1 MVDRET
7 SNPVRAAISHWTE
20 PVFGLAGL
28 ALVAVV
34 LLFIVRGWVPR
45 ERPHPGSPEIG
56 RLAVLPF
63 DEIGDEAA
71 AAPDSGSILEALT
84 SEFSHYLAVI
94 PSEQSQ
100 LQGRSKKTLREIAED
115 LGADSLLVGSIIAG
129 DSGTRVRARLVRA
142 EQSRELFAVRV
153 LGEDPARLA
162 AQMRTTILGEDA
174 PRRTAEETR

>member
-1 MVDRET
+1 MVDPET

-20 PVFGLAGL
+20 PVFAVAGL

-45 ERPHPGSPEIG
+45 ERPHPGSAEIG
-56 RLAVLPF
+56 VLAVLPF
-63 DEIGDEAA
+63 DEIGDEMAD
-71 AAPDSGSILEALT
+71 APDSTAILEALT

-94 PSEQSQ
+94 PAEQSQ
-100 LQGRSKKTLREIAED
+100 LQGQSNKTLREIAEE

-129 DSGTRVRARLVRA
+129 DGGTRVRARLVRA

-153 LGEDPARLA
+153 LGEDPVLLA
-162 AQMRTTILGEDA
+162 TKMRATILGEDA
-174 PRRTAEETR
+174 P